1 MPIKKIGK
9 QIQERRKVL
18 QITQADLAEI
28 SGVSLRTVK
37 ANEAGDANPTID
49 ILNRVLKPL
58 GLLVSTANRSKYE

>member
-37 ANEAGDANPTID
+37 AIEAGDANPTID

-58 GLLVSTANRSKYE
+58 GLLVSTANRSKNE